1 MAMGEYMEAST
12 MKRLALVR
20 HLFNVGIE
28 QSHQAEPMNSVSLLS
43 FHDAVELFLQLTT
56 EHHGISKND
65 RTFMAYW
72 DAIAPKIGEPLR
84 QQESMKRMNRARSQL
99 KHHGVLPAPTD
110 VESFREST
118 EFFFTENTPLVFGR
132 SFDSISLVDFVS
144 SPGVKE
150 MLSSAEESIKQD
162 RLEYALKRISL
173 AFDTMVGEYLDNRSH
188 RSSSPFRF
196 ESSLEPPDSV
206 LAEKDE
212 DMVGFVEEV
221 GEAILPIQKA
231 ITILCLGL
239 DYRKY
244 IKFETVV
251 RRGLNLKNKDSEIGN
266 REINY
271 VMFCFNYVI
280 ESAIHLQNFDYRVD
294 AKISDRTLPEYLN
307 QTQQTAKPEF
317 G

>member
-1 MAMGEYMEAST
+1 MAMVDHMEAST

-84 QQESMKRMNRARSQL
+84 QRESMKRMNRARSQL
-99 KHHGVLPAPTD
+99 KHHGMLPAPTD
-110 VESFREST
+110 VESFRTST
-118 EFFFTENTPLVFGR
+118 TNFFTENTPLVFGR
-132 SFDSISLVDFVS
+132 NFDSISLVDFVS
-144 SPGVKE
+144 SRGVRE
-150 MLSSAEESIKQD
+150 VLSSAEESIKQD
-162 RLEYALKRISL
+162 RPKYALRRISL
-173 AFDTMVGEYLDNRSH
+173 AFDTMVDEYVGGRP
-188 RSSSPFRF
+188 RPSSSPFRF
-196 ESSLEPPDSV
+196 EGRFEPLDSV
-206 LAEKDE
+206 LGKDE
-212 DMVGFVEEV
+212 DVVEFIDGV
-221 GEAILPIQKA
+221 WEAITPMQKA
-231 ITILCLGL
+231 ITVMCLGL

-244 IKFETVV
+244 VKFETVV
-251 RRGLNLKNKDSEIGN
+251 RRGIHDSKSKDSEIGN
-266 REINY
+266 REIDY

-280 ESAIHLQNFDYRVD
+280 ESAIHLQNFDHRVD
-294 AKISDRTLPEYLN
+294 ARTSNRTLSEYLK
-307 QTQQTAKPEF
+307 QAQRTAKPES